1 MTLDKY
7 ITAYEKLFPNRSARE
22 VLGDGYI
29 NQDGS
34 TVYGSPTTDF
44 ATWMANELDL
54 WREKYFDD
62 NTGQDSSYYIYD
74 YEPLSDGE
82 LK

>member
-7 ITAYEKLFPNRSARE
+7 IIAYEKLFPNKSARE

-29 NQDGS
+29 HQDGS

-44 ATWMANELDL
+44 AIWMANELEL
-54 WREKYFDD
+54 WQKMYFND
-62 NTGQDSSYYIYD
+62 TGQDSSDYNHE
-74 YEPLSDGE
+74 YEPLSD
-82 LK
+82 